1 MKNWKTTLFGALA
14 GCMVIL
20 TATVE
25 QLGAGAD
32 VDWLKV
38 GLGLM
43 IALFGYFAKDFGVSG
58 TTKP

>member
-38 GLGLM
+38 GLG
-43 IALFGYFAKDFGVSG
+43 IAIAIFGYFAKDFSVSG
-58 TTKP
+58 VGK